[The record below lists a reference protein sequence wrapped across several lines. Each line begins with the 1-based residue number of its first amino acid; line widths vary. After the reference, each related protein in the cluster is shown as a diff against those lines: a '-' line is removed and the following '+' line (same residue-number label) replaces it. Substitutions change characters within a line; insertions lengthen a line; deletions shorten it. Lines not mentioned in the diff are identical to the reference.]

1 MNQINQIL
9 AALLTV
15 GGTGFINYLVT
26 DTLGTTNVHKDDQ
39 VIMVGYSLL
48 WSIVDFAMYLGI
60 TNILGYIIKG
70 TWLVVI
76 SMLLTMVL
84 AWILTVLLTIPLHN
98 LVYTIYSKVNKNNKT
113 YPIDSKDVWTDLV
126 KSNKE
131 AIAYVYTFDKQPIGY
146 GYVDKYSND
155 EVANYSLSLA
165 PIFYKK
171 AEKQESYVDLL
182 ERIQP
187 FKFQRN
193 HKVRQYINFKQQFIV
208 ITVEAAD

>member
-48 WSIVDFAMYLGI
+48 WSIVDFAMYLAI

-70 TWLVVI
+70 TWLIVI
-76 SMLLTMVL
+76 SMLLTMAL
-84 AWILTVLLTIPLHN
+84 AWLMTVALAIPLHN
-98 LVYTIYSKVNKNNKT
+98 FVYSIYDKMNKNNKT
-113 YPIDSKDVWTDLV
+113 YSIDSKDVWTDVLN
-126 KSNKE
+126 SDKE
-131 AIAYVYTFDKQPIGY
+131 TEAYVYTFDKQPIGY
-146 GYVDKYSND
+146 GYVNKWSND

-171 AEKQESYVDLL
+171 AEKQESYSALL
-182 ERIQP
+182 KRVQP
-187 FKFQRN
+187 FKFQRK

-208 ITVEAAD
+208 ITVEDSD